1 MSGLDPRFIQLVSDE
16 LFRLELSVYRD
27 RSSHLHKLSTASH
40 ELHSS
45 MATFHKAVSRAFTR
59 HVDCSNRS
67 YHYLG
72 CEIRALQS
80 RIEQLSGFDFPTDL
94 ENDDW

>member
-1 MSGLDPRFIQLVSDE
+1 MSGLDPRFVQIVSDE
-16 LFRLELSVYRD
+16 LFKLELSVYRD

-40 ELHSS
+40 ELHLS

-59 HVDCSNRS
+59 HVDCSNLS
-67 YHYLG
+67 YHRVT
-72 CEIRALQS
+72 CEIRALQR
-80 RIEQLSGFDFPTDL
+80 RIEQLSGFDVPTDL